1 MTYVLRTTHGEFEQT
16 RMIATAADTASELD
30 EPNSSR
36 AVVLSVDRM
45 GKLITEADLR
55 YDAQHETSHRP
66 LHLPDVN
73 TLWAPHGTGIMAQL
87 PQDLRLP
94 KYHLCTAKVAEV
106 CREGGVGGGAWAG
119 MGRGGERDARV
130 RSPCSPLGCNAAFP
144 RDVVLLDPRPSA
156 DTRWFECV

>member
-16 RMIATAADTASELD
+16 RMIATAADTVSELD

-55 YDAQHETSHRP
+55 YDAQHETSHRS

-73 TLWAPHGTGIMAQL
+73 TLWAPHGTAL
-87 PQDLRLP
+87 PVYRI
-94 KYHLCTAKVAEV
+94 VARHRCASSEA
-106 CREGGVGGGAWAG
+106 AW
-119 MGRGGERDARV
+119 
-130 RSPCSPLGCNAAFP
+130 
-144 RDVVLLDPRPSA
+144 SA
-156 DTRWFECV
+156 S